1 MPGELESD
9 IARNLRGIFTEILQV
24 EVPPDGAGLVSKGL
38 IDSLALVELLFQ
50 IEQRFGV
57 TVDFEQLETH
67 DFETLE
73 AIEELIVRSPT
84 SESAVLQTQGDWT
97 ESSPAPPP

>member
-50 IEQRFGV
+50 IEERFEV

-73 AIEELIVRSPT
+73 AIESLILRSPT
-84 SESAVLQTQGDWT
+84 SQPAVLQTQAGWT

>member
-84 SESAVLQTQGDWT
+84 SEPAVLQTQGDWT

>member
-1 MPGELESD
+1 MPGERESD

-24 EVPPDGAGLVSKGL
+24 EVPPDGTGLVSKGL

-50 IEQRFGV
+50 IEVRFAV
-57 TVDFEQLETH
+57 TVDFEQLESR

-73 AIEELIVRSPT
+73 AIEELIIRSPT
-84 SESAVLQTQGDWT
+84 SQTAVLQTQAGST
-97 ESSPAPPP
+97 PSSPAPPP

>member
-9 IARNLRGIFTEILQV
+9 IAQNLRGIFTEILQV

-50 IEQRFGV
+50 IEQRFEV

-73 AIEELIVRSPT
+73 AIEKLIVRSPT
-84 SESAVLQTQGDWT
+84 SEPAVLQTQGDWT

>member
-9 IARNLRGIFTEILQV
+9 IARDLRGIFTEILQV
-24 EVPPDGAGLVSKGL
+24 EVPPDGTGLVSRGL

-50 IEQRFGV
+50 IEQRFEV
-57 TVDFEQLETH
+57 TVDFEQLESH

-73 AIEELIVRSPT
+73 TIEELIVRSPT
-84 SESAVLQTQGDWT
+84 SQPAALQAQAGWT
-97 ESSPAPPP
+97 PSGPPPPP

>member
-50 IEQRFGV
+50 IEQRFEV

-73 AIEELIVRSPT
+73 TIEELIVRSPT
-84 SESAVLQTQGDWT
+84 SKPAVLQTQGDWT

>member
-9 IARNLRGIFTEILQV
+9 IARNLRGIFTEVLQV
-24 EVPPDGAGLVSKGL
+24 EVPPDGTGLVSKGL

-50 IEQRFGV
+50 IELRFEV
-57 TVDFEQLETH
+57 TVDFEQLESH

-73 AIEELIVRSPT
+73 TIEELIVRSPT
-84 SESAVLQTQGDWT
+84 SRPAVVQTQAGWT
-97 ESSPAPPP
+97 PSSPAPPP

>member
-1 MPGELESD
+1 MHGELESD

-38 IDSLALVELLFQ
+38 IDSLALVELLFE
-50 IEQRFGV
+50 IEARFKV
-57 TVDFEQLETH
+57 TVDFEHLETH

-73 AIEELIVRSPT
+73 AIEKLIVRSPT
-84 SESAVLQTQGDWT
+84 SQPAVLQTQAGWSK
-97 ESSPAPPP
+97 SSPASPP

>member
-9 IARNLRGIFTEILQV
+9 IAQSLRGIFTEILQV

>member
-1 MPGELESD
+1 MAAELESD
-9 IARNLRGIFTEILQV
+9 IARNLRDIFTEILQV
-24 EVPPDGAGLVSKGL
+24 EVPPDGAGLVSNGL

-50 IEQRFGV
+50 IEERFKV

-73 AIEELIVRSPT
+73 AIEGLIARSPT
-84 SESAVLQTQGDWT
+84 SQPAVLQTQASWT

>member
-50 IEQRFGV
+50 IERRFEV

-84 SESAVLQTQGDWT
+84 SEPAVLQTQGDWT

>member
-24 EVPPDGAGLVSKGL
+24 EVPPDGTGLVSKGL
-38 IDSLALVELLFQ
+38 IDSLALVELLFH
-50 IEQRFGV
+50 IEERFEV
-57 TVDFEQLETH
+57 TVDFEQLESH

-84 SESAVLQTQGDWT
+84 SQPAVLQTQAGWT
-97 ESSPAPPP
+97 PSGPPPPP

>member
-1 MPGELESD
+1 MHGELESD

-24 EVPPDGAGLVSKGL
+24 DVPPDGAGLVSNGL
-38 IDSLALVELLFQ
+38 IDSLALVELLFE
-50 IEQRFGV
+50 IEKRFKI
-57 TVDFEQLETH
+57 TVDFEHLETH

-84 SESAVLQTQGDWT
+84 SQPAVLQTQAGWSK
-97 ESSPAPPP
+97 SSPTPPP